1 MTNKKEFENILSEK
15 ILVLDGSMG
24 SLLQTYKL
32 NEEDFRGERFKS
44 HHASLKGNND
54 LLCLTRP
61 DVIEQI
67 HREYLDAG
75 ADIIE
80 TNTFNGNTFSQ
91 DDYDLSSICY
101 EINKVG
107 AELARKVADE
117 YNAKDP
123 SKRRLVAGSMGPT
136 NKSASLSPDV
146 NNPGFRAVGYDD
158 FKAAYKEQAKGLLD
172 GGIDIFWLETIFDSL
187 NAKAALSAISE
198 LLEEEESDIPIVVS
212 GTIADKSGRILS
224 GQNLEAFIDSLS
236 HFPISALGLNCSFG
250 ATELMPFVEELS
262 TKSPFY
268 TVVYPNAGLPN
279 ELGQYDESPES
290 MAKLVL
296 SMLTKGYVNII
307 GGCCGTT
314 PAHIKAIAQELDKAK
329 KHIPANAH
337 TNSTYSGLELLNL
350 TSELNFVNIGER
362 CNVAGS
368 KKFARLISEK
378 KYDEA
383 LSIAR
388 QQVDDG
394 AQILD
399 INMDDAMLESKMEMV
414 TFLNLML
421 ADPDIAR
428 LPIMVDSSKWEV
440 IEAGL
445 KCIQGKSLVNSISLK
460 EGEDAFIKQA
470 RAVKMYGAAMVVMA
484 FDEKGQADTYER
496 RIEICARAYD
506 ILVNKVGIEARDI
519 IFDPNILSIGTGL
532 EEHNNYAV
540 DFIRTIRWIKE
551 NLPHAKTSGGVSNI
565 SFSFRGNNLVR
576 EAIHS
581 VFLFHSIKA
590 GLDMGIVNPGM
601 LQIYDEI
608 DPKLLEL
615 TEDLVLNKRPDAT
628 ERLIDYA
635 STLKT
640 ENTKTERTE
649 EWREYPLKKR
659 IEHSLVKGID
669 SYVDADMDEALSAY
683 SPALTII
690 EGPLMDGMNVVGELF
705 GDGKMF
711 LPQVIK
717 SARVMKKAVA
727 KILPIIEEQSKQ
739 TGSGKDKRKKILLA
753 TVKGDVHD
761 IGKNIAGV
769 ILACNNYE
777 VIDLGVMIPMEQIL
791 DEAIKQNVDIIGL
804 SGLITPSLEEMV
816 HVAKGMEERG
826 MDTPLLIGG
835 ATTSKVHTAVKIAPE
850 RSGSVIY
857 VKDASL
863 APSLVSSIINKDV
876 DFFKKLDEDYEA
888 IRKAQNSKKTRNYIS
903 IEDARKNSF
912 KITDDYKVDKAPA
925 FLGYKHILDF
935 PIEEIRPY
943 IDWSFLFHAWDMKG
957 KYPNILQDEKYG
969 ESATSLFNDAN
980 SLLDEIISTKRLRA
994 NASLGFWKAYSQGDD
1009 IILYENDED
1018 TPLCIFNH
1026 IRQQTERKDGVPNYC
1041 LSDYILP
1048 KGSAHTDYLG
1058 TFALTTGLGLE
1069 EWVKEL
1075 KADNNDYKAIL
1086 AESVADRLA
1095 EAFAELL
1102 HLQVRKEY
1110 WGYASDEALN
1120 LDELFKSKY
1129 CGIRPAV
1136 GYPAC
1141 PEHSEKGKLFE
1152 LLQNAAVGIK
1162 LTENFS
1168 MIPTAAV
1175 SGFYFAH
1182 PESHYFGIDKI
1193 GQDQVEDYA
1202 KRKGCSIE
1210 QIERMIPLNLNY
1222 K

>member
-1 MTNKKEFENILSEK
+1 MLKKDFEKILSK
-15 ILVLDGSMG
+15 RILVLDGSMG

-32 NEEDFRGERFKS
+32 SEEDFRGDKFKS
-44 HHASLKGNND
+44 HHTSLKGNND
-54 LLCLTRP
+54 ILCLTHP
-61 DVIEQI
+61 DIIEQI

-80 TNTFNGNTFSQ
+80 TNTFNSNTFSQ
-91 DDYDLSSICY
+91 DDYSLSSLCY
-101 EINKVG
+101 DINKAG
-107 AELARKVADE
+107 ATLARKVVDE
-117 YNAKDP
+117 YNAKMP
-123 SKRRLVAGSMGPT
+123 LKQRFVAGSMGPT

-146 NNPGFRAVGYDD
+146 NNPGFRAVAYDE
-158 FKAAYKEQAKGLLD
+158 FKTAYKEQAQGLLD
-172 GGIDIFWLETIFDSL
+172 GGINIFWLETIFDSL
-187 NAKAALSAISE
+187 NAKAALSAICE
-198 LLEEEESDIPIVVS
+198 LLEESQQDLPIVVS

-224 GQNLEAFIDSLS
+224 GQNLEAFIDTLS

-250 ATELMPFVEELS
+250 ATELLPFVKELS
-262 TKSPFY
+262 AKSPFY

-290 MAKLVL
+290 MAKIVS
-296 SMLTKGYVNII
+296 SMLKKGYINII

-314 PAHIKAIAQELDKAK
+314 PAHIKAISIELGKAE
-329 KHIPANAH
+329 KHTPASPNS
-337 TNSTYSGLELLNL
+337 NSTYSGLELLNL

-368 KKFARLISEK
+368 RKFARLISEK
-378 KYDEA
+378 KYEDA

-388 QQVDDG
+388 KQVDDG

-399 INMDDAMLESKMEMV
+399 VNMDDAMLDSEAEMV

-421 ADPDIAR
+421 SDPDIAR
-428 LPIMVDSSKWEV
+428 LPIMVDSSKWSV

-460 EGEDAFIKQA
+460 EGEDVFIKQA
-470 RAVKMYGAAMVVMA
+470 NAVKMYGAAMVVMA

-496 RIEICARAYD
+496 RIEICGRAYD
-506 ILVNKVGIEARDI
+506 ILVNKVGIEPRNI

-532 EEHNNYAV
+532 EEHNNYAL
-540 DFIRTIRWIKE
+540 DFIETIKWIKK

-565 SFSFRGNNLVR
+565 SFSFRGNNIVR

-608 DPKLLEL
+608 EPKLLEL
-615 TEDLVLNKRPDAT
+615 TENLVLNKHPQAT

-640 ENTKTERTE
+640 TDTKAEKTEA
-649 EWREYPLKKR
+649 WREQNLAKR
-659 IEHSLVKGID
+659 IEYSLVKGID
-669 SYVDADMDEALSAY
+669 SYIDTDMNEALSAY

-690 EGPLMDGMNVVGELF
+690 EKPLMDGMNVVGELF

-727 KILPIIEEQSKQ
+727 KILPIIEEESKQ
-739 TGSGKDKRKKILLA
+739 RGGSKDKRKKILLA

-769 ILACNNYE
+769 ILACNNYQ

-791 DEAIKQNVDIIGL
+791 DEASKQEVDIIGL

-816 HVAKGMEERG
+816 NVAKGMEERG
-826 MDTPLLIGG
+826 MSIPLLIGG
-835 ATTSKVHTAVKIAPE
+835 ATTSKVHTAVKIAPQ

-863 APSLVSSIINKDV
+863 APSTVNAIINQDKS
-876 DFFKKLDEDYEA
+876 FMNKLEKEYEGL
-888 IRKAQNSKKTRNYIS
+888 RQAQQSKKTRKYIS
-903 IEDARKNSF
+903 LTEARKNKFIISEDYHID
-912 KITDDYKVDKAPA
+912 KIPT
-925 FLGYKHILDF
+925 FTGLRHLFDF

-957 KYPNILQDEKYG
+957 KYPDILQDSRYS
-969 ESATSLFNDAN
+969 ESATELFNDAN
-980 SLLDEIISTKRLRA
+980 ELLDEIISTKRLRA
-994 NASLGFWKAYSQGDD
+994 NASLGFWKAYSQDDD
-1009 IILYENDED
+1009 IVLYENDKD
-1018 TPLCIFNH
+1018 NTICIFNH
-1026 IRQQTERKDGVPNYC
+1026 IRQQTERKPGTPNYC
-1041 LSDYILP
+1041 LSDYVLP
-1048 KGSAHTDYLG
+1048 KTSSQTDYIG

-1069 EWVKEL
+1069 EWVIEL

-1102 HLQVRKEY
+1102 HHRVRTQY
-1110 WGYASDEALN
+1110 WGYAPDESLN
-1120 LDELFKSKY
+1120 LKDLYKNKY
-1129 CGIRPAV
+1129 RGIRPAI

-1141 PEHSEKGKLFE
+1141 PEHSEKAKLFE
-1152 LLQNAAVGIK
+1152 LLQNDAIGIK

-1175 SGFYFAH
+1175 SGFFFAH

-1193 GQDQVEDYA
+1193 GRDQIEDYS
-1202 KRKGCSIE
+1202 KRKKCSTE
-1210 QIERMIPLNLNY
+1210 LIERMIPLNLNY
-1222 K
+1222 